1 MTVDRFRLIAGPYSA
16 PLFELGDV
24 VTDELRSDVR
34 ITAIS
39 DSRIAWPKA

>member
-1 MTVDRFRLIAGPYSA
+1 MPVDRFQLLQGPYEP

-24 VTDELRSDVR
+24 VTDELRGDIR

-39 DSRIAWPKA
+39 DGRIQ